1 MIVKYHIATMLKSCK
16 YSAIRTDNA
25 RLLISR
31 GALLNSSDVMTS
43 IAQNVPRAMEE
54 FRKRLDEGITL
65 DKDKAII
72 SLDHDM
78 IFQRNKMEETV
89 TEMSLFLSLGE
100 SPFKD
105 FIEHPLCQ
113 SYLYSKFKK
122 VIWFFVIALMMPHF
136 LFSGLLNRSD
146 IQVYKSN
153 IA

>member
-31 GALLNSSDVMTS
+31 GALLNSADVMTS

-72 SLDHDM
+72 SLDQNM
-78 IFQRNKMEETV
+78 IFQGNKMEET
-89 TEMSLFLSLGE
+89 TPEMAFFLSLGE
-100 SPFKD
+100 SPFNEC
-105 FIEHPLCQ
+105 FEHPLCQ
-113 SYLYSKFKK
+113 SYLYSKFQK
-122 VIWFFVIALMMPHF
+122 VVGFFVIFLMMPHF
-136 LFSGLLNRSD
+136 IFSGFILNTF
-146 IQVYKSN
+146 I
-153 IA
+153 